1 MQEKLIKEFTE
12 NYMEQMFYFCLKKT
26 GDSEEAQDLTQDI
39 ALNILTA
46 LNGKIIPTNF
56 SAWVWKIARNRYSA
70 WADKKHKKAE
80 SVTGADIADYE
91 ISDENA
97 DILEKVIH
105 SEQLARL
112 REELAFISG
121 DYRDIIVA
129 FYIEDRSV
137 RDIAEGLSLSQD
149 TVKQRL
155 HRARKILKEG
165 MNMAREFGRLSFK
178 PENITFSNSGKFGMM
193 NEPWIYLNRIL
204 CKNILLAAYRTPSTA
219 EELAI
224 EVGVALPYMEAELE
238 DLTNATLLR
247 KVGNKYEADIM
258 IVSAAAQEKMNAH
271 LQGLIHELTEHII
284 NSMSIYTWRDACQPG
299 WHGGYQSAEDM
310 KWTLLLQMVDDMD
323 KEIAAHYRQEE
334 GENPQIGPWGFTIR
348 PNGGEW
354 DVVGMEECACELPSY
369 VGLHGCMH
377 AQDGELPNI
386 PFGAYQIYYKGIA
399 GKKSDI
405 ITYNE
410 GYALQQVV
418 NGEAEKVESSLL
430 ERLEEQGYL
439 VKKEGKYK
447 PTFLVLYQDA
457 PPMTEE
463 HQEILESFYAAYMKA
478 MELVD
483 RHYQFCLKQILAE
496 IPEFLKENKHQ
507 LNHVVQSFMTKLRG
521 AVLEEAIRQGYLTY
535 DEEKDNRMLGVY
547 LYV

>member
-46 LNGKIIPTNF
+46 LNGKTIPTNF
-56 SAWVWKIARNRYSA
+56 SAWVWKIARNRYSV
-70 WADKKHKKAE
+70 WADKKHRRAE

-91 ISDENA
+91 IPDENA

-178 PENITFSNSGKFGMM
+178 PENIAFDNSGRFGMWG
-193 NEPWIYLNRIL
+193 EPWLYLNRIL
-204 CKNILLAAYRTPSTA
+204 CKNILLAAYRNPSTA

-224 EVGVALPYMEAELE
+224 EVGVALPYMEAELK
-238 DLTNATLLR
+238 DLTDATLLR
-247 KVGNKYEADIM
+247 KVGNKYEANLM
-258 IVSAAAQEKMNAH
+258 IVSAPAQEKMNAH
-271 LQGLIHELTEHII
+271 LQGLIHELTEQMIKA
-284 NSMSIYTWRDACQPG
+284 MDIYAWRDEQYPG
-299 WHGGYQSAEDM
+299 WHGGYQSPEDM
-310 KWTLLLQMVDDMD
+310 RWTLLMQMVDDAIRETEERY
-323 KEIAAHYRQEE
+323 KAEE
-334 GENPQIGPWGFTIR
+334 GDNTQIGPMGHTIR
-348 PNGGEW
+348 PNNGEW
-354 DVVGMEECACELPSY
+354 DVVGREEGTFEFPAS
-369 VGLHGCMH
+369 VGLHSCM
-377 AQDGELPNI
+377 Q
-386 PFGAYQIYYKGIA
+386 FGAYQFYYKGIA
-399 GKKSDI
+399 DKKSDI
-405 ITYNE
+405 LVYDE
-410 GYALQQVV
+410 KYEYALQQVAK
-418 NGEAEKVESSLL
+418 GEGNK
-430 ERLEEQGYL
+430 
-439 VKKEGKYK
+439 VKKEVLKHLEEEGYIVKRIDKYE
-447 PTFLVLYQDA
+447 PTFLVMYQNER
-457 PPMTEE
+457 PITEE
-463 HQEILESFYAAYMKA
+463 QQEGLRSFYETFMKA
-478 MELVD
+478 ADVMG
-483 RHYQFCLKQILAE
+483 RHYEFCQEQVLAE
-496 IPEFLKENKHQ
+496 IPEFLKENKH
-507 LNHVVQSFMTKLRG
+507 LINHVLKSFLYKVRG
-521 AVLEEAIRQGYLTY
+521 AVLEEAIRLGYLIY